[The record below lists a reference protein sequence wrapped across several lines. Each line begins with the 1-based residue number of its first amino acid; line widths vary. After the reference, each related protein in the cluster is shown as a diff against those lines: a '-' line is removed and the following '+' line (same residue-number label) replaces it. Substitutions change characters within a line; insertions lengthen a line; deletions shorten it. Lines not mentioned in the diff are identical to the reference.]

1 MDVMFIIL
9 LGVLGLI
16 LLTMIL
22 GSFFTVETAQV
33 AVITRFGKFL
43 RVADPGLNWKFPY
56 IDTVA
61 GVVSLRVNQIS
72 LTMETK
78 TKDNVFVTIPISVQ
92 NRVRPEKVFDAYYK
106 LSDPTAQ
113 IKSYVEQVILGHVP
127 GMTLDEVFASQSS
140 IAAAVKQELDADM
153 ATFGF
158 EIVNVL
164 VTDIVP
170 DQKVKSAMND
180 INAAQREQV
189 AANARGEAEKILVV
203 KKAEAESES
212 KALQGQGI
220 ANQRK
225 AIIEGLQSSTVA
237 GSNWVFPAN
246 VTVALNAP
254 LGQVSGV
261 TVDSH
266 GNVYLADLGN
276 ARIFA
281 VSPTG
286 GIRIV
291 AGNGTPGFSGDGGP
305 ATAASLSSPYGMAVD
320 ALGNLFI
327 ADWGNA
333 RIRKVTPSGVIT
345 TVAGGGTADPSR
357 LRMSPTSRPVPT
369 SKTQRV
375 AWLPAFCM
383 PQEHFAGIANSQPGN
398 TTPGAHRFWDDG
410 GARACVRAREPAF
423 RWRD

>member
-1 MDVMFIIL
+1 MDP
-9 LGVLGLI
+9 
-16 LLTMIL
+16 MIL
-22 GSFFTVETAQV
+22 IPVGAVALIALIIFLSSFFTVNTAEV
-33 AVITRFGKFL
+33 AVITHFGEFK
-43 RVADPGLNWKFPY
+43 RIATPGLNWKLPFF
-56 IDTVA
+56 DAVA
-61 GVVSLRVNQIS
+61 GVVSLRVSQIS

-92 NRVRPEKVFDAYYK
+92 NRVRPEKVYDAFYK

-203 KKAEAESES
+203 KNAEAEAES

-225 AIIEGLQSSTVA
+225 AIIEGLQVSIEQFQKVVDGASSRDVMQLVLVTQYFDTLKSIGESDKTSTLFLAHSPGSVKEVSDQILESMLVA
-237 GSNWVFPAN
+237 QNS
-246 VTVALNAP
+246 
-254 LGQVSGV
+254 
-261 TVDSH
+261 
-266 GNVYLADLGN
+266 
-276 ARIFA
+276 
-281 VSPTG
+281 
-286 GIRIV
+286 IR
-291 AGNGTPGFSGDGGP
+291 
-305 ATAASLSSPYGMAVD
+305 
-320 ALGNLFI
+320 
-327 ADWGNA
+327 
-333 RIRKVTPSGVIT
+333 
-345 TVAGGGTADPSR
+345 
-357 LRMSPTSRPVPT
+357 
-369 SKTQRV
+369 
-375 AWLPAFCM
+375 
-383 PQEHFAGIANSQPGN
+383 
-398 TTPGAHRFWDDG
+398 
-410 GARACVRAREPAF
+410 
-423 RWRD
+423 